1 MKNSTRIVTATL
13 LTFILLSAGF
23 VGGYVVSRATTDTAI
38 ASVNVDAPAF
48 DHGASTVGEKV
59 DRVNKL
65 LQKDALKP
73 PNETSATAGAIK
85 GLLEATG
92 DKYATYLDPKHL
104 QYFNE
109 AMTGSYGGIGVGL
122 GEKDG
127 AAYVVEVFPGTPAA
141 KAGVKRG
148 DVFRIVAGTTKQK
161 WTSDEVVKLV
171 RGPKGTTVSVTMYRP
186 SAKKLV
192 PFKLTRQDIKYPNL
206 KTSLKGDVGYIA
218 MYEFNSTSAK
228 DVAAAIEKLKK
239 QGAKGFVLDLRNNP
253 GGLLDQAVDVSS
265 LFVRDGVIVS
275 VEERD
280 KKPVEYR
287 ATGNVTTE
295 APLVLL
301 VNENSA
307 SASEI
312 AAGALQDYGR
322 AKLVGTKTFGK
333 GSVQTIEDLSFGG
346 AVKFTTA
353 HYLTPKGRAINGKGL
368 KPDVLVKMDVEK
380 MADEKTDT
388 QLKRAL
394 ELIRAQIK

>member
-1 MKNSTRIVTATL
+1 MKNATRVVIATL
-13 LTFILLSAGF
+13 LTFILLGAGF
-23 VGGYVVSRATTDTAI
+23 AGGFVVSRATSDTAI
-38 ASVNVDAPAF
+38 ATVDVPELTTEASNVGDRVDA
-48 DHGASTVGEKV
+48 
-59 DRVNKL
+59 VNKL

-73 PNETSATAGAIK
+73 PTETSATAGAIN

-109 AMTGSYGGIGVGL
+109 QMTGSYGGVGVGL

-148 DVFRIVAGTTKQK
+148 DIFRTIAGTTKKK
-161 WTSDEVVKLV
+161 WTTDEVVKLV
-171 RGPKGTTVSVTMYRP
+171 RGPKGTTVSVKMYRP
-186 SAKKLV
+186 STKKLV
-192 PFKLTRQDIKYPNL
+192 PFELTRKDIKYPNL

-275 VEERD
+275 VDERN

-287 ATGNVTTE
+287 ATGNVITE

-312 AAGALQDYGR
+312 TAGALQDYAR
-322 AKLVGTKTFGK
+322 AKLVGAKTFGK
-333 GSVQTIEDLSFGG
+333 GSVQTIENLSWGG

-368 KPDVLVKMDVEK
+368 KPDVAVKMDVEK
-380 MADEKTDT
+380 MANEKTDT

-394 ELIRAQIK
+394 ELVRAQIK